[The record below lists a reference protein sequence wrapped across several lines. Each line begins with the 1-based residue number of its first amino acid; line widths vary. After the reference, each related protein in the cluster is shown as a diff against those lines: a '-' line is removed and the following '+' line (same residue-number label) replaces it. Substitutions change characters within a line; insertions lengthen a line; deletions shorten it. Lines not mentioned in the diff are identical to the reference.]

1 MEGSVDGN
9 QYGISYRTIQKII
22 YLLKLREQQQRTAGV
37 FVGADETV
45 QEEVKF
51 SFSLKIG
58 MLEIYNDE
66 VYDLLAS
73 TGSSMEEKK
82 ETSMKAGGK
91 ASLEIRRTPNG
102 RVDVPDLIKEPVST
116 IEEVMALL
124 KRGNSHRATAAT
136 DLNEHSSRSH
146 MVLSVD
152 VVSGLDDADSN
163 KGTLYLVDLAGSE
176 RVRKS
181 NVEGE
186 NLKEAGFINKSLS
199 ALGNVMEALDRK
211 ASHIPYRDR
220 YVLQL
225 SVDQLSDNFPISFS
239 AANLPTFYKMRSAGI
254 LVQ

>member
-1 MEGSVDGN
+1 MEGTLDGS

-22 YLLKLREQQQRTAGV
+22 YLLKLREQQQRKAGV
-37 FVGADETV
+37 FVGKDDELQ
-45 QEEVKF
+45 QEVTF

-66 VYDLLAS
+66 IYDLLAS
-73 TGSSMEEKK
+73 SGSSMEEKK
-82 ETSMKAGGK
+82 EMAMKAGGK
-91 ASLEIRRTPNG
+91 TSLEIRTSSAG
-102 RVDVPDLIKEPVST
+102 RVEVPNLVKEPATT
-116 IEEVMALL
+116 IEDVMELL
-124 KRGNSHRATAAT
+124 KRGNANRATAST

-152 VVSGLDDADSN
+152 VVSGLDDASSN

-220 YVLQL
+220 YAF
-225 SVDQLSDNFPISFS
+225 DFGR
-239 AANLPTFYKMRSAGI
+239 A
-254 LVQ
+254 